1 MEEYGEG
8 LDDRRLKDVCSVVV
22 EFEGLPRDDHPKID
36 SSDDGDDRYAKEAF
50 SKPMRL
56 GQVSLRGLTPDE
68 HACQVL

>member
-1 MEEYGEG
+1 MFA
-8 LDDRRLKDVCSVVV
+8 LWSSSLKVSQ
-22 EFEGLPRDDHPKID
+22 EMITPEID
-36 SSDDGDDRYAKEAF
+36 ISDDSDDRYAKEAF